1 MMKTIAKSSMN
12 QYGGRSIAKSLMGH
26 YGGRGAGGGSYFKT
40 NNESE
45 WSEAISKPLINQPD
59 EKLQRNP

>member
-1 MMKTIAKSSMN
+1 
-12 QYGGRSIAKSLMGH
+12 MGE
-26 YGGRGAGGGSYFKT
+26 GGGGGNYFKT

>member
-26 YGGRGAGGGSYFKT
+26 YGGEGWGGSYFKT

-45 WSEAISKPLINQPD
+45 WSEAISKPLINQHG